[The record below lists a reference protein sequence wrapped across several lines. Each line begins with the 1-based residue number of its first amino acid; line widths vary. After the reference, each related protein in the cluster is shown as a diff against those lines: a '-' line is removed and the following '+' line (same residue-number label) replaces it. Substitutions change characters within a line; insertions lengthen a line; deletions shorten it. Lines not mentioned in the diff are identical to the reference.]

1 MNNRFLFLPLI
12 LASVFISTCSQT
24 NEPKPPEYKDP
35 REMTWTADT
44 LIVPEDWV
52 IQVLPEDMLVLS
64 PDDIWLSVWV
74 GHAQMWHYNG
84 TKWENKR
91 DIGGGINSIVRREG
105 NDIWAG
111 GYSGDFMLLAHY
123 EGTEWVTYKMHQS
136 HQLFV
141 GYNSRNIQGEI
152 LDMCVDTDN
161 NLWACGRDGIIFKYN
176 GIDWTVDTVRIPNYP
191 IDSYFLKS
199 IEHFNNKLHLLA
211 TMYDSEIPKE
221 AYFYI
226 NGDYQ
231 NWTVVDSMI
240 ISVGYN
246 ETFWGRTGLF
256 KLDNTDLFSYG
267 SKGVWKL
274 QNNNWIHIFEVTS
287 KIMTFYGYEYNCLL
301 AAGSGQS
308 AFYYDGNSLEE
319 INNLLDI
326 SDPYFNFTVCWT
338 DGKEI
343 IIGGHTMT
351 GWPQNSIIWHGK

>member
-1 MNNRFLFLPLI
+1 MNTRYLFLPLV
-12 LASVFISTCSQT
+12 LATLFISTCSQT
-24 NEPKPPEYKDP
+24 NEPKPPEYKAP

-74 GHAQMWHYNG
+74 GHAQMWHYDG
-84 TKWENKR
+84 AKWENKR

-161 NLWACGRDGIIFKYN
+161 NLWVCGRKGIIFKYD
-176 GIDWTVDTVRIPNYP
+176 GINWDVDTVRIPNYP

-199 IEHFNNKLHLLA
+199 IEYFDGKFHILCSMF
-211 TMYDSEIPKE
+211 DSDLPKE

-226 NGDYQ
+226 TGDYH
-231 NWTVVDSMI
+231 NWSVVDSMI
-240 ISVGYN
+240 ISVQNGYDKWGSYDLFADYN
-246 ETFWGRTGLF
+246 E
-256 KLDNTDLFSYG
+256 NLFSYG
-267 SKGVWKL
+267 QSGIWKS
-274 QNNNWIHIFEVTS
+274 NFDNWSQILSVSGAISCVFSINES
-287 KIMTFYGYEYNCLL
+287 YAI
-301 AAGSGQS
+301 AAGSRQKF
-308 AFYYDGNSLEE
+308 FYYNGVEWNTVSEMLNID
-319 INNLLDI
+319 
-326 SDPYFNFTVCWT
+326 DPYFNFNVCWT

-343 IIGGHTMT
+343 FIGGYTMT